1 MVTFKSVSHRP
12 VGRTE
17 RGDSC
22 PAQACRDGARGLPA
36 AEHTAATA
44 ARPSLRRAAVSGVAW
59 QGTSYVVGRGLTF
72 VATIVLARLLA
83 PAEFGLVGLAL
94 VFVTFAEAAAD
105 LGIAQA
111 LVYFPREHRRSDE
124 ALGLCVLSSVALV
137 IVGVLAAPLVADF
150 FKRPDVEPIFRVLSL
165 SLLLV
170 AARQVPDALM
180 RRELRFRRRAAA
192 ETSRALAQGVV
203 SIALAAAGLGAWAIA
218 WGYVA
223 GNLASC
229 AAAWALAGYR
239 PGRHTWRLSRDVSGP
254 LVRYG
259 TPAAGQALLGA
270 LVFNVDYVIVGHLL
284 GAASLGLYTL
294 AFRLPQT
301 LIINVFFVI
310 SAVAFPIFSRAR
322 DNPERLRSGYLSSFR
337 LQAAYGV
344 GAGLAMAISAPM
356 LVHVF
361 FGPGWD
367 ASIGALQALGVY
379 ATFRAL
385 SYGAVDVYKAIG
397 RPVLAA
403 GVSLARL
410 VVLVPA
416 LMVATRWGID
426 GVAWAQAILACAFA
440 VFMQTVACRVLGMP
454 FSALWPAARPALV
467 VGAGVIAGAGAVRFG
482 LPGPEALR
490 LGTALSAAAAGA
502 LTLLWISERSFL
514 KEIRVLLPAR
524 KRLTEPVSA

>member
-1 MVTFKSVSHRP
+1 MEPVAPHRSQTEVAAATP
-12 VGRTE
+12 GRT
-17 RGDSC
+17 
-22 PAQACRDGARGLPA
+22 
-36 AEHTAATA
+36 
-44 ARPSLRRAAVSGVAW
+44 SLRRAAVSGVAW

-72 VATIVLARLLA
+72 VATIVLARLLV
-83 PAEFGLVGLAL
+83 PADFGLVGLAL

-111 LVYFPREHRRSDE
+111 LVYFPRERRRTDE
-124 ALGLCVLSSVALV
+124 ALGLCLLTSVTLV

-150 FKRPDVEPIFRVLSL
+150 FERPDVEPIFRVLSL
-165 SLLLV
+165 SLLLS

-180 RRELRFRRRAAA
+180 RRELRFRRRAIT
-192 ETSRALAQGVV
+192 ETSRAAAQGLV
-203 SIALAAAGLGAWAIA
+203 SIGLAAAGLGAWAIA

-239 PGRHTWRLSRDVSGP
+239 PGRHAWRLSRNVSGP
-254 LVRYG
+254 LLRYG
-259 TPAAGQALLGA
+259 TPAAGQGVLGA
-270 LVFNVDYVIVGHLL
+270 LVFNVDYLIVGHFL

-322 DNPERLRSGYLSSFR
+322 ENPERLRSGYLSSFR
-337 LQAAYGV
+337 LQTAYGV
-344 GAGLAMAISAPM
+344 GAGLAMAVSAPM

-367 ASIGALQALGVY
+367 ASIGPLQALGVY

-416 LMVATRWGID
+416 LIFATRLGID

-440 VFMQTVACRVLGMP
+440 AFMQTVACRVLGLP
-454 FSALWPAARPALV
+454 ISALWPAARPALV
-467 VGAGVIAGAGAVRFG
+467 VGAGVIIGAGAVRFG
-482 LPGPEALR
+482 LPGPETVR
-490 LGTALSAAAAGA
+490 LAAAFVAAAGA
-502 LTLLWISERSFL
+502 ALALLWVSERSFL
-514 KEIRVLLPAR
+514 KEIRLLIPVR
-524 KRLTEPVSA
+524 RRLTEPISA